1 MFVTHTRKVTIDP
14 VTSNMTF
21 NVTIDG
27 YKLQATYSQFGEG
40 ALQITNNDVV
50 IHESYNYG
58 TVFNN
63 FPQELTEFDN
73 VQWWLSVVF
82 RQHEPKPRRCIHPGE
97 LLSMHCQQKCIKG
110 WIRKKSNL
118 SIERLNGILACEIDL
133 TDADCVALGRYFGN
147 AMYWRTLQD
156 TFNKSEK
163 SCQT

>member
-40 ALQITNNDVV
+40 ALQITNNGVV

-63 FPQELTEFDN
+63 FPQELVEFDN

-82 RQHEPKPRRCIHPGE
+82 RQHEPKPRRCVHPGE

-133 TDADCVALGRYFGN
+133 TDADCVALGRYFGR
-147 AMYWRTLQD
+147 AKYWRNIQD
-156 TFNKSEK
+156 TFSKSEK
-163 SCQT
+163 SCQA